1 MMMNKQNQRAAEKK
15 AQVITYKNNRSSK
28 KLVVVAGLG
37 LLGGSI
43 AKALKKY
50 TNCTVYGWNRTKAV
64 AQTALAEGAIDGI
77 ATDEIFACCDLMIPV
92 LSPKATIE
100 FLGKTIPNMKKGAQV
115 VDFVGIKERIIDEIA
130 PISKEY
136 GIHYIGG
143 HPMAGL
149 AKAGFERSFPDLF
162 QGANMILV
170 PTISSNEKDLK
181 EMTELFTKVGF
192 SHIEICNAITH
203 DRMIAHTSQLAH
215 VVCNSY
221 VKSTV
226 SSKYVEFAGGSYKD
240 MTRCA
245 CLNEKIWKELFLL
258 NKEALL
264 PEIDQLIYH
273 IMELRN
279 AIADDDEKQLE
290 ELLRLGRE
298 AKEKTE
304 VQICA

>member
-1 MMMNKQNQRAAEKK
+1 MMNTKNQVAAENN
-15 AQVITYKNNRSSK
+15 ARVITYKNNRSNK

-50 TNCTVYGWNRTKAV
+50 TNCTVYGWNRTKTV
-64 AQTALAEGAIDGI
+64 AKAALAEGAIDGI
-77 ATDEIFACCDLMIPV
+77 ATDEIIARCDLMIPV
-92 LSPKATIE
+92 LSPKATID
-100 FLGKTIPNMKKGAQV
+100 FLCKMIPTMKKGAQV
-115 VDFVGIKERIIDEIA
+115 VDFIGIKKRIIDEVA
-130 PISKEY
+130 PIAKEY

-149 AKAGFERSFPDLF
+149 AKAGFERSFADLF
-162 QGANMILV
+162 QGTNMILV
-170 PTISSNEKDLK
+170 PTISSDNKDLK

-192 SHIEICNAITH
+192 SHIEICDSVTH

-221 VKSTV
+221 IKSTV
-226 SSKYVEFAGGSYKD
+226 SPKYVEFAGGSYKD

-264 PEIDQLIYH
+264 PEIDKLIEH
-273 IMELRN
+273 IMEIRN
-279 AIADDDEKQLE
+279 AIAEEDENQLE

-304 VQICA
+304 PHRCA